1 MLDVHRKNTSRHVEG
16 DSVKR
21 RRIVFG
27 VMLFCLILTG
37 CQEKEKEKVEITL
50 IHGWGTM
57 EEEHIRMREIY
68 QDFEKEYPDIKLNLM
83 SMTSS
88 EEVVE
93 KVGNMLSVGE
103 IPDLVF
109 MGGYGKDSVYRFM
122 VENEKALD
130 LMPYLEKDKDFKQNI
145 APEIISYWEQNGHL
159 YTLSDVLLAAGGYWY
174 NEEIFK
180 QVGIEEV
187 PVTWEE
193 FFDVC
198 DRIQKWSEESGS
210 GVIPVIVTQENSTY
224 LADAFLLDASESKEK
239 ELMPNSI
246 EVEDDE
252 YRGVLEA
259 IRRMNQYDTESGRE
273 YGYRDVGSMFNSQKT
288 AIYVNGVWAG
298 KLIDE
303 KINARYAAFPG
314 REGKSSSCLS
324 ACIGYVV
331 GNTTDKEKRDAS
343 VKFLKYIL
351 SEEVQERILL
361 ETGQMPSNPQ
371 VDLEDYKQQEPRLY
385 QSVQEVRQADRKI
398 EVPNNLWTTEQIE
411 VFQNGI
417 LNELD
422 GKKEETEF
430 IAAFKRK

>member
-1 MLDVHRKNTSRHVEG
+1 M
-16 DSVKR
+16 
-21 RRIVFG
+21 
-27 VMLFCLILTG
+27 
-37 CQEKEKEKVEITL
+37 
-50 IHGWGTM
+50 
-57 EEEHIRMREIY
+57 
-68 QDFEKEYPDIKLNLM
+68 
-83 SMTSS
+83 
-88 EEVVE
+88 
-93 KVGNMLSVGE
+93 
-103 IPDLVF
+103 
-109 MGGYGKDSVYRFM
+109 
-122 VENEKALD
+122 
-130 LMPYLEKDKDFKQNI
+130 
-145 APEIISYWEQNGHL
+145 
-159 YTLSDVLLAAGGYWY
+159 
-174 NEEIFK
+174 
-180 QVGIEEV
+180 
-187 PVTWEE
+187 
-193 FFDVC
+193 
-198 DRIQKWSEESGS
+198 
-210 GVIPVIVTQENSTY
+210 
-224 LADAFLLDASESKEK
+224 ADAFLLDASESKEK

-252 YRGVLEA
+252 YRSVLEA

-324 ACIGYVV
+324 ACSGYVV
-331 GNTTDKEKRDAS
+331 GNTADKEKRDAS

-417 LNELD
+417 LNVLE

-430 IAAFKRK
+430 IAEFKRK